1 MLMNNNRMRRFKSQ
15 SCLCLSSS
23 SGEMPSLATFVVL
36 ALYIASAA
44 SFMAHD
50 IPRPIACFR
59 RYSASSQRNFEE
71 QAEAFV
77 RRRTLREL
85 LPPDELETAV
95 AGLRADTAMWDSFRP
110 AYNDITTRI
119 EKQVTAVDRSGPQ
132 TTQIQTKHPHTHASA
147 SLFNLV

>member
-1 MLMNNNRMRRFKSQ
+1 MAIL
-15 SCLCLSSS
+15 
-23 SGEMPSLATFVVL
+23 TVL
-36 ALYIASAA
+36 ALYIASAT
-44 SFMAHD
+44 SFVSHG
-50 IPRPIACFR
+50 IPRPITCFR

-119 EKQVTAVDRSGPQ
+119 EKQVHGACLFELV
-132 TTQIQTKHPHTHASA
+132 SA
-147 SLFNLV
+147 LL